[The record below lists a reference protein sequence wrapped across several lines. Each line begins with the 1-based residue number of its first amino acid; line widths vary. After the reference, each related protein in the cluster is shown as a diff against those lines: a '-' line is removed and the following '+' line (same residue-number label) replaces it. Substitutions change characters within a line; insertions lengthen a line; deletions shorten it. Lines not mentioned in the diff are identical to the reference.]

1 MLRSLRSFLPFLL
14 ASLGLAASLL
24 VIEMPLFEWQ
34 ISEIVTDLPST
45 SEDPILP
52 SPWKAKFGQ
61 SLDDIRELLIFNSPC
76 LSEDLKFVVRR
87 SQRDETLERVSL
99 NVYNNTF
106 WLFEWGW
113 IASILVIILS
123 IIYMWWSILWYKQ
136 GAGLHAVI
144 FTVLAPFI
152 CFFLSQIV
160 RLARPGIPYYFRIA
174 ECHGTITFNAVLS
187 RIHYEMP
194 IALLAV
200 FLLEVGALAI
210 MLHQIIRAVI
220 ERKRHSSSAVD

>member
-14 ASLGLAASLL
+14 ASLGFAASLL
-24 VIEMPLFEWQ
+24 VTEMPLFEWQ

-52 SPWKAKFGQ
+52 SLWNAKFGQ
-61 SLDDIRELLIFNSPC
+61 SLDDLGKMFISEDEISVC
-76 LSEDLKFVVRR
+76 LSEDLKFVVTR

-99 NVYNNTF
+99 NVYKNIF

-113 IASILVIILS
+113 IVFILS

-152 CFFLSQIV
+152 CFFLSQLV
-160 RLARPGIPYYFRIA
+160 RLVGPGIPRYFSIA

-187 RIHYEMP
+187 KIHYEMP
-194 IALLAV
+194 IALFTV
-200 FLLEVGALAI
+200 ILLELGALGI

-220 ERKRHSSSAVD
+220 ESKGV